1 MVIDKKGNDK
11 SVTEHFICAHA
22 SLFSEAETAIYL
34 KFNMENDVVA
44 IKRSNIVDVVNKDTD
59 GEYIYLA
66 TIEEVIVDDSEK
78 ETASRSVV
86 ALYAHS
92 ITDATDKVLEYMENG
107 LNDATL
113 VGVKKSKFVEI
124 VAYLDN
130 AE

>member
-1 MVIDKKGNDK
+1 MIDKKGNDK

-44 IKRSNIVDVVNKDTD
+44 IKRSNIADVVNKDTD

-66 TIEEVIVDDSEK
+66 TIEEIIVDDSGK
-78 ETASRSVV
+78 ENASRSVV

-92 ITDATDKVLEYMENG
+92 ITDATDKVLGYMENG

-130 AE
+130 VE

>member
-1 MVIDKKGNDK
+1 MIDKKGNDK

-44 IKRSNIVDVVNKDTD
+44 IKRSNIADVVNKDTD

-66 TIEEVIVDDSEK
+66 TIEEIIVDDFGK
-78 ETASRSVV
+78 ENASRSVV

-130 AE
+130 VE